1 MENTRD
7 KYKALLASLGVHLI
21 IFFIAAAVG
30 VFSMATMKEKSD
42 NVEVVIYDEAQDE
55 GSEGGGSPPQVE
67 ATPAVDEVVIPDK
80 TLPPIEQKP
89 PEESDK
95 PSQKREARAGNPLG
109 QGGEGKGVGT
119 GIGDG
124 KGPGTGG
131 KGTGVS
137 QSEPPPEPPPPPPP
151 PPPKERIEA
160 SLRSEARPDYPPDL
174 IEEDVEGSVTI
185 KIFVASDGSIE
196 DVAVISSSGYAE
208 MDSAAVAAGY
218 RFTFNPGDGGARG
231 VWTKT
236 FHFRLN

>member
-21 IFFIAAAVG
+21 IFFIAAAFG
-30 VFSMATMKEKSD
+30 VFSMAAVKEAHD
-42 NVEVVIYDEAQDE
+42 NIDVVVYDETPDD
-55 GSEGGGSPPQVE
+55 GSDGGGSPPQVE
-67 ATPAVDEVVIPDK
+67 AAPAVDEVVIPDK
-80 TLPPIEQKP
+80 TLPPLDTPQEPQ
-89 PEESDK
+89 EK
-95 PSQKREARAGNPLG
+95 PSQKREARAGNPMG
-109 QGGEGKGVGT
+109 QGGEGTGT
-119 GIGDG
+119 GTGSGDG

-137 QSEPPPEPPPPPPP
+137 TAEPPPPPPP
-151 PPPKERIEA
+151 PPPPEPPKERIEA
-160 SLRSEARPDYPPDL
+160 SLRSEARPTYPPDL

-196 DVAVISSSGYAE
+196 DVSVISSSGYAA
-208 MDSAAVAAGY
+208 MDNAAVEAGY

>member
-30 VFSMATMKEKSD
+30 VFSMATLKEKSD

-67 ATPAVDEVVIPDK
+67 AAPVVDEVVIPDK

-89 PEESDK
+89 PEELDK

-137 QSEPPPEPPPPPPP
+137 QSEPPPPPP

-196 DVAVISSSGYAE
+196 DVAVISSSGYAA
-208 MDSAAVAAGY
+208 MDNAAVAAGY

>member
-7 KYKALLASLGVHLI
+7 KYKALLASLGVHLV
-21 IFFIAAAVG
+21 IFFVAAAVG
-30 VFSMATMKEKSD
+30 IFSLAAVKQTND
-42 NVEVVIYDEAQDE
+42 NIEDVVYDEAQDE

-67 ATPAVDEVVIPDK
+67 AAPAVDEVVIPDK
-80 TLPPIEQKP
+80 TLPPIEQTM
-89 PEESDK
+89 PEEKEK
-95 PSQKREARAGNPLG
+95 PSQKREARTGNPMG
-109 QGGEGKGVGT
+109 QGGEGKGIGT

-131 KGTGVS
+131 KGTSVS
-137 QSEPPPEPPPPPPP
+137 TAEPPPPPPPP

-196 DVAVISSSGYAE
+196 DVSVISSSGYAA
-208 MDSAAVAAGY
+208 MDNAAVAAGY

>member
-7 KYKALLASLGVHLI
+7 KYKALLASLGVHLV

-30 VFSMATMKEKSD
+30 IFSMAAVKQTND
-42 NVEVVIYDEAQDE
+42 NIEVVVYDEVQDE

-67 ATPAVDEVVIPDK
+67 AAPAVDEVVVPDK
-80 TLPPIEQKP
+80 TLPPIEQTM
-89 PEESDK
+89 PEEK
-95 PSQKREARAGNPLG
+95 EKTSQKREARAGNPMG
-109 QGGEGKGVGT
+109 QGGEGKGIGT

-124 KGPGTGG
+124 KGSGTGG

-137 QSEPPPEPPPPPPP
+137 TAEPPPPPPP
-151 PPPKERIEA
+151 PSPKERIEA
-160 SLRSEARPDYPPDL
+160 SLRSEARPEYPPDL

-196 DVAVISSSGYAE
+196 DVSVISSSGYAA
-208 MDSAAVAAGY
+208 MDSAAVEAGY

>member
-21 IFFIAAAVG
+21 IFFIAAAFG
-30 VFSMATMKEKSD
+30 VFSMAAVKEAHD
-42 NVEVVIYDEAQDE
+42 NIDVVVYDETPDE

-67 ATPAVDEVVIPDK
+67 AAPAVDEVVIPDK
-80 TLPPIEQKP
+80 TLPPLDTP
-89 PEESDK
+89 PEPQEK
-95 PSQKREARAGNPLG
+95 PSQKREARAGNPMG
-109 QGGEGKGVGT
+109 QGGEGTGAGT
-119 GIGDG
+119 GSGDG

-137 QSEPPPEPPPPPPP
+137 TAEPPPPPPP
-151 PPPKERIEA
+151 PPPPEPPKERIEA
-160 SLRSEARPDYPPDL
+160 SLRSEARPTYPPDL

-196 DVAVISSSGYAE
+196 DVVVISSSGYAA
-208 MDSAAVAAGY
+208 MDNAAVAAGY

>member
-21 IFFIAAAVG
+21 IFFIAAAFG
-30 VFSMATMKEKSD
+30 VFSMAAVKEAHD
-42 NVEVVIYDEAQDE
+42 NIDVVVYDETPDE

-67 ATPAVDEVVIPDK
+67 AAPAVDEVVIPDK
-80 TLPPIEQKP
+80 TLPPLDTP
-89 PEESDK
+89 PEPQEK
-95 PSQKREARAGNPLG
+95 PSQKREAHAGNPLG
-109 QGGEGKGVGT
+109 QGGEGTGAGT
-119 GIGDG
+119 GSGDG

-137 QSEPPPEPPPPPPP
+137 TAEPPPPPPP
-151 PPPKERIEA
+151 PPPPEPPKERIEA
-160 SLRSEARPDYPPDL
+160 SLRSEARPTYPPDL

-196 DVAVISSSGYAE
+196 DVSVISSSGYAA
-208 MDSAAVAAGY
+208 MDNAAVEAGY

>member
-30 VFSMATMKEKSD
+30 VFSMATLKEKSD
-42 NVEVVIYDEAQDE
+42 NVEVVIYDETQDE

-67 ATPAVDEVVIPDK
+67 AAPTVDEVVIPDK

-124 KGPGTGG
+124 KGP
-131 KGTGVS
+131 
-137 QSEPPPEPPPPPPP
+137 EPPPPPPP

-160 SLRSEARPDYPPDL
+160 SLRSEAQPDYPPDL